1 MAKSMTEGK
10 PLKLILQFALP
21 LLLGNLF
28 QQTYNII
35 DAAIVGR
42 VLGAKALASVGATS
56 SVQFLILGFC
66 IGCMAGF
73 AVPVAQRFGA
83 GDYKSMRRYIYLSG
97 ILTVGL
103 MVILTVTCSLLTNQ
117 ILHLLSTPASIYQ
130 GAYDYIIVI
139 FLGMPFTLAYNLL
152 SSILRAVGD
161 SKMPFIFL
169 VVATVIN
176 IVLDLFFIIGL
187 GWGCMGAALA
197 TIIAQGV
204 SAICCL
210 IFIHFRYELLIP
222 RKEDRKWNGKKVGN
236 LLYIGVPMGLQFS
249 ITAIGSMML
258 QAANNGLGDVYVSA
272 FTAATRIKQFSM
284 SPFDALATGVSTF
297 ASQNYG
303 AGKYKRIEKGIK
315 QGINVGIGYGIF
327 IGLVLMFFGRD
338 LSMIFIS
345 GKEVAVLDA
354 AGYYLRCTS
363 YFWWSLGILNVA
375 RLSIQGLGYSNLAIF
390 SGVMELIARAIIS
403 LVLVPLYQF
412 TAVSFA
418 DPIAWL
424 SGALYCGIVCIVIVK
439 RIQKKDSASLE
450 V

>member
-42 VLGAKALASVGATS
+42 VLGAGALASVGATS

-83 GDYKSMRRYIYLSG
+83 GDYKSMRRYIFLSG
-97 ILTVGL
+97 VLTLGL
-103 MVILTVTCSLLTNQ
+103 MVILTTSCSLLTHQ
-117 ILHLLSTPASIYQ
+117 ILHLLSTPASIYD
-130 GAYDYIIVI
+130 GAYQYIIVL

-161 SKMPFIFL
+161 SKMPFVFL
-169 VVATVIN
+169 VIATVIN
-176 IVLDLFFIIGL
+176 IALDLFFIIVL

-197 TIIAQGV
+197 TIIAQGI
-204 SAICCL
+204 SALCCL
-210 IFIHFRYELLIP
+210 IFIRYRYELLIP
-222 RKEDRKWNGKKVGN
+222 RKEDRKWNSKKVGH

-258 QAANNGLGDVYVSA
+258 QAANNGLGEVYVSA
-272 FTAATRIKQFSM
+272 FTAATRIKQFAM

-297 ASQNYG
+297 VSQNYG
-303 AGKYKRIEKGIK
+303 AAQYKRIEKGIR
-315 QGINVGIGYGIF
+315 QGVFVGMAYGLF
-327 IGLVLMFFGRD
+327 IGTVLIFFGRD
-338 LSMIFIS
+338 LSMIFIKAS
-345 GKEVAVLDA
+345 EVAVLDE
-354 AGYYLRCTS
+354 AGYYLKCTG
-363 YFWWSLGILNVA
+363 YFWWTLGILNVT
-375 RLSIQGLGYSNLAIF
+375 RLSVQGLGFSNLAIF
-390 SGVMELIARAIIS
+390 SGVMELIARAVIS
-403 LVLVPLYQF
+403 LALVPRFLF
-412 TAVSFA
+412 TAVAFA
-418 DPIAWL
+418 DPIAWI
-424 SGALYCGIVCIVIVK
+424 SGAIYCGIICTMIVR
-439 RIQKKDSASLE
+439 RIQTKGAAA
-450 V
+450 

>member
-103 MVILTVTCSLLTNQ
+103 MVILTVTCSFLTNQ

-169 VVATVIN
+169 VIATVI
-176 IVLDLFFIIGL
+176 
-187 GWGCMGAALA
+187 
-197 TIIAQGV
+197 
-204 SAICCL
+204 
-210 IFIHFRYELLIP
+210 
-222 RKEDRKWNGKKVGN
+222 
-236 LLYIGVPMGLQFS
+236 
-249 ITAIGSMML
+249 
-258 QAANNGLGDVYVSA
+258 
-272 FTAATRIKQFSM
+272 
-284 SPFDALATGVSTF
+284 
-297 ASQNYG
+297 
-303 AGKYKRIEKGIK
+303 
-315 QGINVGIGYGIF
+315 
-327 IGLVLMFFGRD
+327 
-338 LSMIFIS
+338 
-345 GKEVAVLDA
+345 
-354 AGYYLRCTS
+354 
-363 YFWWSLGILNVA
+363 
-375 RLSIQGLGYSNLAIF
+375 
-390 SGVMELIARAIIS
+390 
-403 LVLVPLYQF
+403 
-412 TAVSFA
+412 
-418 DPIAWL
+418 
-424 SGALYCGIVCIVIVK
+424 
-439 RIQKKDSASLE
+439 
-450 V
+450 

>member
-10 PLKLILQFALP
+10 PLKLILQFAFP

-42 VLGAKALASVGATS
+42 VLGANALASVGATS

-83 GDYKSMRRYIYLSG
+83 GNYHSMRRYIFMSG
-97 ILTVGL
+97 VLTLGL
-103 MVILTVTCSLLTNQ
+103 MAVLSTGCSLLTHQ
-117 ILHLLSTPASIYQ
+117 ILHLLHTPAAIYD
-130 GAYDYIIVI
+130 GAYEYILVL
-139 FLGMPFTLAYNLL
+139 FMGMPFTLAYNLL

-169 VVATVIN
+169 VIATVVN
-176 IVLDLFFIIGL
+176 IVLDLFFIIVLGL
-187 GWGCMGAALA
+187 GCMGAALA
-197 TIIAQGV
+197 TIIAQAV
-204 SAICCL
+204 SVVCCL
-210 IFIHFRYELLIP
+210 LFIHFRYEMLIP
-222 RKEDRKWNGKKVGN
+222 RKEDRYWSWNRAGN

-258 QAANNGLGDVYVSA
+258 QAANNGLGEVYVSA

-303 AGKYKRIEKGIK
+303 AGKYKRIEKGIHH
-315 QGINVGIGYGIF
+315 GVLVGMAYGLF
-327 IGLVLMFFGRD
+327 IGVVLFFFGRD
-338 LSMIFIS
+338 LSMIFIKS
-345 GKEVAVLDA
+345 EEVAVLDA

-363 YFWWSLGILNVA
+363 YFWWSLGILNVT
-375 RLSIQGLGYSNLAIF
+375 RLAIQGLGYSNLAIF
-390 SGVMELIARAIIS
+390 SGVTELIVRAVIS
-403 LVLVPLYQF
+403 LFLVPLFAF

-418 DPIAWL
+418 DPMAWVF
-424 SGALYCGIVCIVIVK
+424 GALYCGIICTMIVQ
-439 RIQKKDSASLE
+439 RILKKDSIS
-450 V
+450 